1 MKIKWQKKNSAWSRY
16 GSRCKQTTINQSLVS
31 SSAQAQLHQAPVNG
45 LENDL
50 FYQVTCTYNI
60 RLLNG
65 CAAWVREMR
74 EQGMME
80 RRERTP
86 SANPLYPI
94 HPSMCGYIRFSPL
107 NDPQDAVPVS
117 RDWSTIALSRIC
129 VLFWIPQRSLLKS
142 SYPKKYLPKFSY
154 PKSKISNPPKI
165 LPASLSLQIQS
176 TLFVLFRNFFFNM
189 AHNMRLN
196 SARFPSLDSFTEIEV
211 FQAP

>member
-1 MKIKWQKKNSAWSRY
+1 M
-16 GSRCKQTTINQSLVS
+16 
-31 SSAQAQLHQAPVNG
+31 
-45 LENDL
+45 
-50 FYQVTCTYNI
+50 TCTYNI

-74 EQGMME
+74 EQGMMG

-94 HPSMCGYIRFSPL
+94 HPSMCGYIRFSLWTTPKMPCQFLATDPRSHYHESAYCFEYPKDPYL
-107 NDPQDAVPVS
+107 NQA
-117 RDWSTIALSRIC
+117 T
-129 VLFWIPQRSLLKS
+129 Q
-142 SYPKKYLPKFSY
+142 KKYLPKFSY

>member
-16 GSRCKQTTINQSLVS
+16 GSRRKQTTINQSLVS
-31 SSAQAQLHQAPVNG
+31 SSTQAQLHQAPVNG

-74 EQGMME
+74 EQGMMG

-142 SYPKKYLPKFSY
+142 SYPKKVLAKIFVPEIQNFKPPKNPSSI
-154 PKSKISNPPKI
+154 PVTSNPEYPFRA
-165 LPASLSLQIQS
+165 LPQLHL
-176 TLFVLFRNFFFNM
+176 
-189 AHNMRLN
+189 
-196 SARFPSLDSFTEIEV
+196 
-211 FQAP
+211 

>member
-1 MKIKWQKKNSAWSRY
+1 MKIKWQKKKNSAWSRY
-16 GSRCKQTTINQSLVS
+16 GSRRKQTTINQSLVS
-31 SSAQAQLHQAPVNG
+31 SSAQAQAPVDG

-50 FYQVTCTYNI
+50 IYQVTCTYNI

-74 EQGMME
+74 EQGMMG

-86 SANPLYPI
+86 NANPLYPI

-117 RDWSTIALSRIC
+117 RDWATIALSRIC
-129 VLFWIPQRSLLKS
+129 VSCFK
-142 SYPKKYLPKFSY
+142 YPKNPYLNQATQKKYLPKFSY
-154 PKSKISNPPKI
+154 PKSNISNPQKI

-211 FQAP
+211 FLAP

>member
-1 MKIKWQKKNSAWSRY
+1 MNLHILALIQIICYKLNIWVLRHAVNRERSLAKMKIKWQKKNSAWSRY
-16 GSRCKQTTINQSLVS
+16 GSRRKQTTINQSLVS

-74 EQGMME
+74 EQGMMG

-94 HPSMCGYIRFSPL
+94 HPGHVWLHTVFPFERPPRCRASFSRLIHDRTITNLRIVL
-107 NDPQDAVPVS
+107 N
-117 RDWSTIALSRIC
+117 T
-129 VLFWIPQRSLLKS
+129 
-142 SYPKKYLPKFSY
+142 
-154 PKSKISNPPKI
+154 PKI
-165 LPASLSLQIQS
+165 P
-176 TLFVLFRNFFFNM
+176 T
-189 AHNMRLN
+189 
-196 SARFPSLDSFTEIEV
+196 
-211 FQAP
+211 

>member
-16 GSRCKQTTINQSLVS
+16 GSRRKQTTINQSLVS

-45 LENDL
+45 LKNDL
-50 FYQVTCTYNI
+50 FYRVTCTYNI

-74 EQGMME
+74 EEEWWEGE
-80 RRERTP
+80 RELPVPIPCIP
-86 SANPLYPI
+86 SILA
-94 HPSMCGYIRFSPL
+94 MCGYIRFSPL